1 MKKFIRIILIILSIA
16 LLLSVFASCG
26 DDDSDANGKNDKS
39 NAGENADENAGENA
53 DGDGN
58 GNNGGQKPVTVDGY
72 DAKELEHNNF
82 HYLSFYCEDQL
93 ILKMH
98 VDSGDTYESLKPF
111 FPTIPKKEGYTES
124 WENISAV
131 YSDDNKNIRINAVY
145 KKQ

>member
-26 DDDSDANGKNDKS
+26 DDDSDANGKNDKK
-39 NAGENADENAGENA
+39 NAGENA

-58 GNNGGQKPVTVDGY
+58 GNNSGQKPVTVDGY
-72 DAKELEHNNF
+72 AAKELEHDNF

-98 VDSGDTYESLKPF
+98 VDSGDTYESLSPF

-124 WENISAV
+124 WEWISAV
-131 YSDDNKNIRINAVY
+131 YSNDNKNIRINAVY
-145 KKQ
+145 EKQ